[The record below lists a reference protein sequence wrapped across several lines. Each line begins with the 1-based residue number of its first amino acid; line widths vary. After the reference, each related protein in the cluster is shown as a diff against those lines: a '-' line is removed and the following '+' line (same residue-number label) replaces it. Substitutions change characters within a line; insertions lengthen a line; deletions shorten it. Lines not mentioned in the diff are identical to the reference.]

1 MLSQVTAMSSFN
13 IDDDKIVGQISPD
26 SIQAACEDIG
36 RLDEVEAVFVS
47 CTSMRVIERITFIEQ
62 KIGKPVVS
70 SNLAVAWHAL
80 QLANIDTGP
89 VSGLAKLFNHVNHV

>member
-1 MLSQVTAMSSFN
+1 MSSFN
-13 IDDDKIVGQISPD
+13 IHDDKIVGQISPD

-36 RLDEVEAVFVS
+36 CLDEVEGVFVS
-47 CTSMRVIERITFIEQ
+47 CTSMRVIERISDIEQ

-80 QLANIDTGP
+80 RLSNVDTEP
-89 VSGLAKLFNHVNHV
+89 LSGLAKLFNQ